1 MYEHQKKIIMEDL
14 CYIIG
19 YYIYVQLHV
28 RTSKEIN
35 KLIMED
41 LNKMFTMRH

>member
-1 MYEHQKKIIMEDL
+1 MEDL

-35 KLIMED
+35 KFIMED
-41 LNKMFTMRH
+41 LKKNVYNASLDC

>member
-1 MYEHQKKIIMEDL
+1 MEDL

-19 YYIYVQLHV
+19 YYIYKYVQLHV
-28 RTSKEIN
+28 RTSKEIH

-41 LNKMFTMRH
+41 LKKNVYNASLDC